1 MQQQAISA
9 DFPSSKASL
18 SLAAIARTVADQKPE
33 VTVKGGMQF
42 FFRQL
47 LEMTSYG
54 EEASY

>member
-18 SLAAIARTVADQKPE
+18 SLAAIARKVADQKPE